1 MYLDVEIHLQKMTQM
16 IVEQGK
22 ILWLISIIDRKF
34 SLILEKAFDITHI
47 TEYII
52 QILWNRI
59 THAIA
64 LDKIQNPQMFIN

>member
-1 MYLDVEIHLQKMTQM
+1 M

-22 ILWLISIIDRKF
+22 ILWLISIIDHKF

-64 LDKIQNPQMFIN
+64 LDKI